1 MRFLFL
7 SLITLYQWCLRPL
20 LGVGHCRFYPSCSEY
35 AKEAVQQHGA
45 WRGAWLAVRRLGC
58 CHPYHPGG
66 YDPVPEDGRTPYRCK
81 HPFPHPSPAPSGHSL
96 PQGERDCFLQPRDSG
111 V

>member
-1 MRFLFL
+1 MGQNKSQIMKLLFL

-20 LGVGHCRFYPSCSEY
+20 LGAGHCRFYPSCSDY
-35 AKEAVQQHGA
+35 AKEAIQRHGA

-66 YDPVPEDGRTPYRCK
+66 YEPVPDDGRHPYRCK
-81 HPFPHPSPAPSGHSL
+81 HRLAGKEAPESL
-96 PQGERDCFLQPRDSG
+96 
-111 V
+111 